1 MKKALLTSLSLFF
14 CITVLMAQLK
24 VSGTVTDQNGEL
36 LFGVNIIEE
45 GTLNGTV
52 TDLEGKYSFQ
62 LINPNSKIIFSY
74 IGYTTAMILA
84 EGRTTVDVV
93 LSEGVVIGEVQVVG
107 SRSYNRTAT
116 QSPVAIDVIDVSS
129 LVSQNGRVEIN
140 QLLQYAAPSFNAT
153 KQSGSDG
160 ADHIDP
166 ASLRGLGPDQTLVL
180 INGKRRHQSSLI
192 NLFGTRGRGN
202 TGTDMNAIPVSAI
215 KRIEVLRD
223 GASAQYGSDAIAGV
237 INIVLQD
244 QTDGIQ
250 GGISYGMY
258 STKRGSDFAKQIFD
272 TQDGWEPELFNIDGK
287 NRIDGKET
295 AFDGNTAKVE
305 LNYGHKIGD
314 KGGFVNVGGEFLNK
328 DRTLR
333 PSFDWRKG
341 YGSAAASQLQFV
353 LNGALPLGSAAE
365 LYFFGTRGDRNT
377 DAYAFTRS
385 APGPDGDDR
394 AVPSLYPDGFTPRI
408 TSKIV
413 DNAITAGV
421 RFDLPGSWKA
431 DISQEYGSNNFQ
443 YNIKGTNNASM
454 GPRSPTEFDA
464 GGHSLAMYLTSLD
477 LSKYYKNIAAGMNL
491 AFGAEYRREQ
501 FNIFAGEVGSYAQY
515 DVNGQPITNPATQ
528 TPYEN
533 EFGQVPGGGSQGFPG
548 YSPSNEVDEGR
559 GNLGIY
565 GDAELNITKDFL
577 LNGAVRF
584 ENYSDFGSTF
594 NYKLASRFNF
604 TEQLGFRASVSSGF
618 RAPSLAQIHYNLI
631 FTNIVAGASLQTLLA
646 SNTSSIAR
654 SFGIDPLKQ
663 ETANNLAAGFTFN
676 KAGFTATIDG
686 YLINVKDRI
695 ILTDNFDASFLNQG
709 VEIAQF
715 FANGADTRTTG
726 LDIVLNY
733 KKFLGDAYDKSITL
747 GIAGNFNR
755 TEIIK
760 VNNGSLNEYTFF
772 GPFSRAYLE
781 AAAPPYKLVFNGGV
795 NVGKF
800 DALLSYTAF
809 SRVELQDFQWVDSP
823 ATTKAE
829 ADELYG
835 KATDVYEAMGT
846 LDLSLSYQF
855 SPKIR
860 FTLGSNNLFGAYPT
874 PQFDGWT
881 DQGGFNDSVQ
891 MGSDGMYLFAR
902 LGFKF

>member
-1 MKKALLTSLSLFF
+1 MKKALLTTLSLFF
-14 CITVLMAQLK
+14 CLTVLMAQFK
-24 VSGTVTDQNGEL
+24 VSGTVKDQNGEL

-74 IGYTTAMILA
+74 IGYATAIIQA

-166 ASLRGLGPDQTLVL
+166 ASLRGMGPDQTLVL

-244 QTDGIQ
+244 QTDGFQ
-250 GGISYGMY
+250 GGVSYGMY

-295 AFDGNTAKVE
+295 AFDGNTAKIE
-305 LNYGHKIGD
+305 LNYGHKIGE
-314 KGGFVNVGGEFLNK
+314 KGGFINVGGEFLNK

-333 PSFDWRKG
+333 PGFDYRKG
-341 YGSAAASQLQFV
+341 YGSAAASQLQFI
-353 LNGALPLGSAAE
+353 LNGAVPLGSAAE

-377 DAYAFTRS
+377 DAYAFTRG

-413 DNAITAGV
+413 DNAVTAGV

-431 DISQEYGSNNFQ
+431 DISQEFGNNIFN

-454 GPRSPTEFDA
+454 GTRSPTEFDA
-464 GGHSLAMYLTSLD
+464 GGHSLAMYLSSID
-477 LSKYYKNIAAGMNL
+477 VSKYYKNIVAGMNL

-528 TPYEN
+528 TPFEN

-548 YSPSNEVDEGR
+548 YSPANEVDEGR

-577 LNGAVRF
+577 INGALRF

-604 TEQLGFRASVSSGF
+604 TEQFGFRASVSSGF

-747 GIAGNFNR
+747 GVAGNFNR
-755 TEIIK
+755 TEITK

-795 NVGKF
+795 NFGKF
-800 DALLSYTAF
+800 DGLLSYTAF
-809 SRVELQDFQWVDSP
+809 SRVELQDFQWVDTP

-829 ADELYG
+829 ADELYA

>member
-1 MKKALLTSLSLFF
+1 M
-14 CITVLMAQLK
+14 
-24 VSGTVTDQNGEL
+24 
-36 LFGVNIIEE
+36 
-45 GTLNGTV
+45 
-52 TDLEGKYSFQ
+52 
-62 LINPNSKIIFSY
+62 
-74 IGYTTAMILA
+74 
-84 EGRTTVDVV
+84 
-93 LSEGVVIGEVQVVG
+93 
-107 SRSYNRTAT
+107 
-116 QSPVAIDVIDVSS
+116 
-129 LVSQNGRVEIN
+129 
-140 QLLQYAAPSFNAT
+140 
-153 KQSGSDG
+153 
-160 ADHIDP
+160 
-166 ASLRGLGPDQTLVL
+166 
-180 INGKRRHQSSLI
+180 
-192 NLFGTRGRGN
+192 
-202 TGTDMNAIPVSAI
+202 
-215 KRIEVLRD
+215 
-223 GASAQYGSDAIAGV
+223 
-237 INIVLQD
+237 
-244 QTDGIQ
+244 
-250 GGISYGMY
+250 
-258 STKRGSDFAKQIFD
+258 
-272 TQDGWEPELFNIDGK
+272 
-287 NRIDGKET
+287 
-295 AFDGNTAKVE
+295 
-305 LNYGHKIGD
+305 
-314 KGGFVNVGGEFLNK
+314 
-328 DRTLR
+328 
-333 PSFDWRKG
+333 
-341 YGSAAASQLQFV
+341 
-353 LNGALPLGSAAE
+353 
-365 LYFFGTRGDRNT
+365 
-377 DAYAFTRS
+377 
-385 APGPDGDDR
+385 
-394 AVPSLYPDGFTPRI
+394 
-408 TSKIV
+408 
-413 DNAITAGV
+413 
-421 RFDLPGSWKA
+421 
-431 DISQEYGSNNFQ
+431 
-443 YNIKGTNNASM
+443 
-454 GPRSPTEFDA
+454 
-464 GGHSLAMYLTSLD
+464 
-477 LSKYYKNIAAGMNL
+477 
-491 AFGAEYRREQ
+491 
-501 FNIFAGEVGSYAQY
+501 
-515 DVNGQPITNPATQ
+515 
-528 TPYEN
+528 
-533 EFGQVPGGGSQGFPG
+533 
-548 YSPSNEVDEGR
+548 
-559 GNLGIY
+559 
-565 GDAELNITKDFL
+565 NITKDFL